1 MLKNKSLLYGLGI
14 GLMAGALLLELMNT
28 VANPQTSMPAAD
40 PLDKAQVKELALQYF
55 KVYEKEEAVYDQ
67 TQLDQ
72 TVQQKVEE
80 ERQKLAAAQPAP
92 APAPAPADAL
102 KEIYIYVAPGIVVS
116 QVGDMLVTS
125 GVIADKNAFLTE
137 MNNRGLNE
145 KVKIGVLAFKG
156 PQTLEQVLAAVTGQ

>member
-1 MLKNKSLLYGLGI
+1 MLKNKSLLYGLGL

-28 VANPQTSMPAAD
+28 VANPQTVMPQEAA
-40 PLDKAQVKELALQYF
+40 PLDKAQIKELALQHF

-67 TQLDQ
+67 AQLDQ

-92 APAPAPADAL
+92 APAPADAV
-102 KEIYIYVAPGIVVS
+102 KETYIYVFPGTVVS

-145 KVKIGVLAFKG
+145 KVKIGVHVFKG
-156 PQTLEQVLAAVTGQ
+156 PQTLDQVLAAITGQ